1 MHDNTW
7 ARALM
12 AQGIEVSLIPAYT
25 PLRLDEQS
33 TSLNRVF
40 LGGVNVY
47 LNEKW
52 NWWSKLPRVLT
63 SWLDRPSFIRLV
75 TSRSISN
82 DAAELGEL
90 TLSLMRGEHGPHRAA
105 IQELAEFLS
114 NTIRPDA
121 IIFSN
126 ALLSG
131 ALHEIRQACPVPIL
145 CTLQGDDVFLDGLPD
160 QFRTPVIARM
170 SECAR
175 EFDGFITHSAFYRDY
190 IANYLS
196 LPVEKFHILPL
207 GIDLAEHTGQPKW
220 GTANQFVVGYFARF
234 APEKGLHHLIDAFEI
249 LQQKV
254 PDAKLRI
261 GGYQGPPYQNYTQQ
275 ILTRLKRSGLPFI
288 NIGSPQT
295 VEEKAAFLSQLDVL
309 SVPTD
314 FLEPKGMPVL
324 EAMANGVPVVQPA
337 HGAFPEMIQSTGG
350 GKLVPPKNPQALAEA
365 LAELANPELRFP
377 LAEQAWH
384 GVRQHYGTQHMAQRT
399 IELLTRLWQ

>member
-12 AQGIEVSLIPAYT
+12 AQGVEVSLIPTYT

-52 NWWSKLPRVLT
+52 SWWSKLPRSLT
-63 SWLDRPSFIRLV
+63 SWLDRPSLIRLA

-105 IQELAEFLS
+105 IRELAEFLS
-114 NTIRPDA
+114 NTIRPDV

-131 ALHEIRQACPVPIL
+131 ALHEIRQACPVPIF

-160 QFRTPVIARM
+160 RYRTPVIKLM

-196 LPVEKFHILPL
+196 LPVEKFHVLPL
-207 GIDLAEHTGQPKW
+207 GIDLTEHTGQPKQ
-220 GTANQFVVGYFARF
+220 GTADRFVVGYFARF

-249 LQQKV
+249 LQQQV
-254 PDAKLRI
+254 PHAELRI
-261 GGYQGPPYQNYTQQ
+261 GGYQGPPYQDYAQQ
-275 ILTRLKRSGLPFI
+275 MLTRLKQSGLSCV

-314 FLEPKGMPVL
+314 FLEPKGMSVL

-350 GKLVPPKNPQALAEA
+350 GRLVLPRNPQALADA
-365 LAELANPELRFP
+365 LTELADPDRRFP
-377 LAEQAWH
+377 LAEQAWR
-384 GVRQHYGTQHMAQRT
+384 GVRQHYSTQQMVQRT
-399 IELLTRLWQ
+399 IELLTPLLP